1 MQVKPIDDPERPGLL
16 LNSDEWMKAPNIGL
30 FDIYV
35 QGDPKY
41 GVGYE
46 PVAGARIIRTATE
59 NDD

>member
-1 MQVKPIDDPERPGLL
+1 
-16 LNSDEWMKAPNIGL
+16 MKAPNIGL